1 MKDERD
7 ETLYIPRDVLGGF
20 MCPKCLSVAIGKTW
34 ADRAK
39 YCPECGQHI
48 KVIGQKDF
56 EDLLKQAD
64 KLKGEDVKQVAVY
77 YLNGISGIYK
87 ARLDKMLSNGNYMA
101 GQMEISDFL
110 KGG

>member
-1 MKDERD
+1 MTDDRD
-7 ETLYIPRDVLGGF
+7 EVLYIPRDVMGGF
-20 MCPKCLSVAIGKTW
+20 MCPKCLSVAIGKSW

-48 KVIGQKDF
+48 KIINTKDF

-64 KLKGEDVKQVAVY
+64 KLKGEDIKQVAVY

-87 ARLDKMLSNGNYMA
+87 AKLEKMLKNDNYMP
-101 GQMEISDFL
+101 GQMELSDFL
-110 KGG
+110 K